1 MVCVSKFTHSHTFS
15 LAAFLLNFVLK
26 LLPFLPVRLWREGR
40 LRYNSLVDNQVD
52 EIKQKL
58 NIVDVI
64 NRFVPLKKRGRNHIA
79 CCPFHGE
86 KTPSFTVSE
95 ELQIYKCFGCGKSG
109 DVFSFLEEYERI
121 DFKEALTELALMA
134 GIVLQKSEFISKE
147 ESKKKVL
154 IGINTQVAKFY
165 HYILTSHVLGK
176 SALDYVQKRG
186 ITLETIKQFNIG
198 YSPENPQILINFLT
212 KKGYKVQDLIATG
225 TFGQSQYNSRLY
237 DRFQGRLT
245 FPLSD
250 YRGRILGFS
259 GRILPTSKNQNSAK
273 YINSPETEI
282 YHKSQN
288 LFGLHLAKD
297 FIRAKNYVLVVE
309 GEFDMIS
316 PYQAGIQNIIAIKGT
331 AFTQDQLQLL
341 RRFTDTLIL
350 ALDSDF
356 AGNNAAKKSI
366 ELAESMEFDIK
377 VLVLG
382 DKYKDPDEAVK
393 SDLEYFKNQ
402 IELAVPIWDFIIQ
415 SQIKSN
421 NPETVKGKKEILST
435 VLPFLVKIKNSVI
448 RSDYFQKLAD
458 ELNSSHESILEESKK
473 YLSRSSFSEG
483 GRVPAGGG
491 SIKIST
497 LIPQTSEIQQPQES
511 IKTQKLEQLLLTLIF
526 GAKNP
531 AKLSQKLKT
540 QLLRFQDHRY
550 QVIANKLLDIKIF
563 KPKKFENILS
573 PEIQPTYQ
581 SLYLDATVSP
591 TESHQRLVEIKKTI
605 TQLDTYFL
613 KDRLNYLSHQISKLE
628 NQDNQPELIEVEKE
642 YNKLLLDLSKVQIK
656 KS

>member
-1 MVCVSKFTHSHTFS
+1 
-15 LAAFLLNFVLK
+15 
-26 LLPFLPVRLWREGR
+26 
-40 LRYNSLVDNQVD
+40 VDNQVD

-95 ELQIYKCFGCGKSG
+95 ELQIFKCFGCGKSG
-109 DVFSFLEEYERI
+109 DVFSFIQEYERI
-121 DFKEALTELALMA
+121 DFKEALTELAGMA

-147 ESKKKVL
+147 ESQKKVL
-154 IGINTQVAKFY
+154 IDINTQVSKFY

-176 SALDYVQKRG
+176 LALDYVLKRG
-186 ITLETIKQFNIG
+186 ITLTTIKQFNLG
-198 YSPENPQILINFLT
+198 FSPENPQILINFLT
-212 KKGYKVQDLIATG
+212 KKGYKIPDLIATG

-288 LFGLHLAKD
+288 LFGLHLAKES
-297 FIRAKNYVLVVE
+297 IRAKNYVLVVE

-316 PYQAGIQNIIAIKGT
+316 PFQSGIQNIIAIKGT
-331 AFTQDQLQLL
+331 AFTQEQLQLL

-366 ELAESMEFDIK
+366 ELADSMEFDIK
-377 VLVLG
+377 VLILS
-382 DKYKDPDEAVK
+382 DKYKDPDQAVN
-393 SDLEYFKNQ
+393 SDLDYFKKQ
-402 IELAVPIWDFIIQ
+402 IDLAVPVWDFIIQ
-415 SQIKSN
+415 SQIKN
-421 NPETVKGKKEILST
+421 NNIQTVKGKKEILSV

-473 YLSRSSFSEG
+473 YTPIKPSSVIGKSFQINNILSQNTETKES
-483 GRVPAGGG
+483 
-491 SIKIST
+491 
-497 LIPQTSEIQQPQES
+497 QES

-531 AKLSQKLKT
+531 VKLSQKLKI
-540 QLLRFQDHRY
+540 QLSRLQDHRF
-550 QVIANKLLDIKIF
+550 QVIANELLKIKIF
-563 KPKKFENILS
+563 KPKNFESFLPS
-573 PEIQPTYQ
+573 EIQPTYQ
-581 SLYLDATVSP
+581 SLYLDATAKP
-591 TESHQRLVEIKKTI
+591 TESHQRLVEIKKTV
-605 TQLDTYFL
+605 TQLDSFYL
-613 KDRLNYLSHQISKLE
+613 KDRLNYFGHQISKLE
-628 NQDNQPELIEVEKE
+628 NNDNQENQIDLVEAEKE
-642 YNKLLLDLSKVQIK
+642 YNKLLIDLSKVQIK

>member
-1 MVCVSKFTHSHTFS
+1 M
-15 LAAFLLNFVLK
+15 
-26 LLPFLPVRLWREGR
+26 
-40 LRYNSLVDNQVD
+40 DNQVD

-64 NRFVPLKKRGRNHIA
+64 NRFVPLKKRGHNHIA

-95 ELQIYKCFGCGKSG
+95 ELQIFKCFGCGKSG
-109 DVFSFLEEYERI
+109 DIFTFLQDYERI
-121 DFKEALTELALMA
+121 DFKEALTELAAMA
-134 GIVLQKSEFISKE
+134 GIVLQKSEFVSKQD
-147 ESKKKVL
+147 SKKKIL
-154 IGINTQVAKFY
+154 IDINTQVCKFY
-165 HYILTSHVLGK
+165 HYLLTSHILGK
-176 SALDYVQKRG
+176 PALDYVLKRG
-186 ITLETIKQFNIG
+186 IILETINQFNIG
-198 YSPENPQILINFLT
+198 FSPENPQLLINFLT

-237 DRFQGRLT
+237 DRFQGRLV

-288 LFGLHLAKD
+288 LFGLHLAKES
-297 FIRAKNYVLVVE
+297 IRAKNYVLVVE
-309 GEFDMIS
+309 GEFDMVS
-316 PYQAGIQNIIAIKGT
+316 PFQSGVQNIIAIKGT
-331 AFTQDQLQLL
+331 AFTQEQLQLL

-366 ELAESMEFDIK
+366 ELADSMEFDIK
-377 VLVLG
+377 VLILS

-393 SDLEYFKNQ
+393 ADLDYFKKQ
-402 IELAVPIWDFIIQ
+402 IDLAVPVWDFIIQ
-415 SQIKSN
+415 SQIKNN
-421 NPETVKGKKEILST
+421 NPETVKGKKEILAT
-435 VLPFLVKIKNSVI
+435 VLPYLVKIKNSVI
-448 RSDYFQKLAD
+448 RSDYFQKLAV

-473 YLSRSSFSEG
+473 YLSTQNASAFG
-483 GRVPAGGG
+483 GRVSAFGG
-491 SIKIST
+491 SARINT
-497 LIPQTSEIQQPQES
+497 LISEKKEKKVPQES
-511 IKTQKLEQLLLTLIF
+511 TKTEKLEQLFLTLIF

-531 AKLSQKLKT
+531 AKLSKKLEK
-540 QLLRFQDHRY
+540 QLLRLQDHRY
-550 QVIANKLLDIKIF
+550 EIIAKQLLEDQTF
-563 KPKKFENILS
+563 EPKTFESFLP
-573 PEIQPTYQ
+573 PEIRPTFQ
-581 SLYLDATVSP
+581 SLYLDATVNQ
-591 TESHQRLVEIKKTI
+591 TESHQRLIEIKKTI
-605 TQLDTYFL
+605 AQLDSIFL
-613 KDRLNYLSHQISKLE
+613 KDRLNTLSHQISKLE
-628 NQDNQPELIEVEKE
+628 DQADQSELLKAEKE

>member
-1 MVCVSKFTHSHTFS
+1 MESPATAWKGICGIILF
-15 LAAFLLNFVLK
+15 
-26 LLPFLPVRLWREGR
+26 
-40 LRYNSLVDNQVD
+40 VDNQVD

-109 DVFSFLEEYERI
+109 DIFSFLQEYERI
-121 DFKEALTELALMA
+121 DFREALTELAGMA
-134 GIVLQKSEFISKE
+134 GIVLKKSEFVTEQDSN
-147 ESKKKVL
+147 KKTL
-154 IGINTQVAKFY
+154 IELNTQVAKFY
-165 HYILTSHVLGK
+165 NYLLTSHVLGK
-176 SALDYVQKRG
+176 PALDYVLKRG
-186 ITLETIKQFNIG
+186 ITLSTIKQFNLG
-198 YSPENPQILINFLT
+198 FSPENPQLLINFLT
-212 KKGYKVQDLIATG
+212 KKGYKIPALITSG

-288 LFGLHLAKD
+288 LFGLHLAKES
-297 FIRAKNYVLVVE
+297 IRALNHVLVVE

-316 PYQAGIQNIIAIKGT
+316 PFQSGIQNIIAIKGT
-331 AFTQDQLQLL
+331 AFTQEQLQLL
-341 RRFTDTLIL
+341 RRFTDTLVL

-366 ELAESMEFDIK
+366 ELADSLEFDIK
-377 VLVLG
+377 VLVLD

-393 SDLEYFKNQ
+393 SDLDYFKKQ
-402 IELAVPIWDFIIQ
+402 IDNSVPVWDFIIQ
-415 SQIKSN
+415 SQLKAN
-421 NPETVKGKKEILST
+421 NPETLKGKKEILST

-448 RSDYFQKLAD
+448 KSDYFQKLAD

-473 YLSRSSFSEG
+473 YVPAKTASAVG
-483 GRVPAGGG
+483 GRVLAVNGLSLNLTPKTD
-491 SIKIST
+491 SQ
-497 LIPQTSEIQQPQES
+497 LPQES
-511 IKTQKLEQLLLTLIF
+511 QKTQKLEQLLLTLIF
-526 GAKNP
+526 GAKSP
-531 AKLSQKLKT
+531 TKLSKKLET
-540 QLLRFQDHRY
+540 QLLRLQDHRY
-550 QVIANKLLDIKIF
+550 QIIAKNLLEVD
-563 KPKKFENILS
+563 KFEPKSFEALLPS
-573 PEIQPTYQ
+573 EIRASFQ
-581 SLYLDATVSP
+581 SIYLDATIDQ

-605 TQLDTYFL
+605 SQLDSFFL
-613 KDRLNYLSHQISKLE
+613 KDRLNYLGHQITKLE
-628 NQDNQPELIEVEKE
+628 NQTDQTELIEAEKE
-642 YNKLLLDLSKVQIK
+642 YNRLLLELSKVQIK

>member
-1 MVCVSKFTHSHTFS
+1 V
-15 LAAFLLNFVLK
+15 
-26 LLPFLPVRLWREGR
+26 E
-40 LRYNSLVDNQVD
+40 NQVD

-58 NIVDVI
+58 NIIDVI
-64 NRFVPLKKRGRNHIA
+64 NKFVPLKKRGRNHLA

-109 DVFSFLEEYERI
+109 DIFSFLQEYERI
-121 DFKEALTELALMA
+121 DFREALTELAAMA
-134 GIVLQKSEFISKE
+134 GIVLQKSEFSSEKD
-147 ESKKKVL
+147 SLKKIL
-154 IGINTQVAKFY
+154 IEINTQVAKFY
-165 HYILTSHVLGK
+165 NYMLTSHVLGK
-176 SALDYVQKRG
+176 PALDYVQKRG
-186 ITLETIKQFNIG
+186 ITPQTIKQFNIG
-198 YSPENPQILINFLT
+198 YSPENPQLLVNYLT
-212 KKGYKVQDLIATG
+212 KKGYKVPQLIATG

-259 GRILPTSKNQNSAK
+259 GRILPFSKNQNSAK

-288 LFGLHLAKD
+288 LFGLHLAKE
-297 FIRAKNYVLVVE
+297 FIRTKNFVLVVE

-316 PYQAGIQNIIAIKGT
+316 PFQSGIKNIIAIKGT

-356 AGNNAAKKSI
+356 AGTSAAKKSI
-366 ELAESMEFDIK
+366 ELADSLEFDIK
-377 VLVLG
+377 VLVLD

-393 SDLEYFKNQ
+393 SDLDYFKKQ
-402 IELAVPIWDFIIQ
+402 IDNSVPVWDFIIQ
-415 SQIKSN
+415 SQIKVN
-421 NPETVKGKKEILST
+421 NPQTVKGKKEILST

-448 RSDYFQKLAD
+448 KSDYFQKLAD

-473 YLSRSSFSEG
+473 YL
-483 GRVPAGGG
+483 PN
-491 SIKIST
+491 
-497 LIPQTSEIQQPQES
+497 QTNPILSQKQETKESQES
-511 IKTQKLEQLLLTLIF
+511 TKTQKLEQLLLTLIF
-526 GAKNP
+526 GAKSP
-531 AKLSQKLKT
+531 VKLSKKLET
-540 QLLRFQDHRY
+540 QLSRFQDYRY
-550 QVIANKLLDIKIF
+550 QIIAKNLLNSTKFD
-563 KPKKFENILS
+563 PKKFEILLP
-573 PEIQPTYQ
+573 PEIQPSFQ
-581 SLYLDATVSP
+581 SIYLDSTINQI
-591 TESHQRLVEIKKTI
+591 ESHQRLLEIKKTI
-605 TQLDTYFL
+605 NQLDSIFL
-613 KDRLNYLSHQISKLE
+613 KDRLNYLSHQISQLEKQE
-628 NQDNQPELIEVEKE
+628 NQDELVEAEKE

>member
-1 MVCVSKFTHSHTFS
+1 M
-15 LAAFLLNFVLK
+15 
-26 LLPFLPVRLWREGR
+26 
-40 LRYNSLVDNQVD
+40 DNQVD

-109 DVFSFLEEYERI
+109 DIFSFLQEYERI
-121 DFKEALTELALMA
+121 DFREALTELAGMA
-134 GIVLQKSEFISKE
+134 GIVLQKSEFTSE
-147 ESKKKVL
+147 HDSLKKTL
-154 IGINTQVAKFY
+154 IEINTQVAKFY
-165 HYILTSHVLGK
+165 NYILTSHILGK
-176 SALDYVQKRG
+176 PALNYVLKRR

-198 YSPENPQILINFLT
+198 YSPENPQFLVNFLT
-212 KKGYKVQDLIATG
+212 KKGYKIPNLISTG

-288 LFGLHLAKD
+288 LFGLHLAKE
-297 FIRAKNYVLVVE
+297 FIRAQNFVLVVE
-309 GEFDMIS
+309 GEFDMITPFQS
-316 PYQAGIQNIIAIKGT
+316 GIQNIIAIKGT
-331 AFTQDQLQLL
+331 AFTQEQLQLL

-356 AGNNAAKKSI
+356 AGDNATKKSI
-366 ELAESMEFDIK
+366 ELADSLEFDIK
-377 VLVLG
+377 VLVLD

-393 SDLEYFKNQ
+393 SDLEYFKKQ
-402 IELAVPIWDFIIQ
+402 IEQSVPVWDFIIQ
-415 SQIKSN
+415 SQIKTN
-421 NPETVKGKKEILST
+421 NPQTIKGKKDILSI

-448 RSDYFQKLAD
+448 KSDYFQKLAD
-458 ELNSSHESILEESKK
+458 ELNSSHESILEESKR
-473 YLSRSSFSEG
+473 YLPVRSPKNVGGFTQTNTFS
-483 GRVPAGGG
+483 
-491 SIKIST
+491 IQK
-497 LIPQTSEIQQPQES
+497 SESKEPQES
-511 IKTQKLEQLLLTLIF
+511 SKTQKLEQLLLTLIF
-526 GAKNP
+526 GAKSP
-531 AKLSQKLKT
+531 IKLSQKLGT
-540 QLLRFQDHRY
+540 QLSRLQDHRY
-550 QVIANKLLDIKIF
+550 QIIAQKLLDSKKFI
-563 KPKKFENILS
+563 PKKFESTLAS
-573 PEIQPTYQ
+573 EIQPSFQ
-581 SLYLDATVSP
+581 SIYLDSTINQI
-591 TESHQRLVEIKKTI
+591 ESRQRLIEIKKTVN
-605 TQLDTYFL
+605 QLDSFFL
-613 KDRLNYLSHQISKLE
+613 KDRLNYLSRLISQLE
-628 NQDNQPELIEVEKE
+628 KEDNQDKLAEVEKE
-642 YNKLLLDLSKVQIK
+642 YNKLLLELSKVQIK

>member
-1 MVCVSKFTHSHTFS
+1 M
-15 LAAFLLNFVLK
+15 
-26 LLPFLPVRLWREGR
+26 
-40 LRYNSLVDNQVD
+40 DNQVD

-109 DVFSFLEEYERI
+109 DVFTFLEDYERI
-121 DFKEALTELALMA
+121 DFREALTELAGMA
-134 GIVLQKSEFISKE
+134 GIVLQKSEFISE
-147 ESKKKVL
+147 QDSNKKIL
-154 IGINTQVAKFY
+154 IEINTQVAKFY
-165 HYILTSHVLGK
+165 NYILTSHVLGIP
-176 SALDYVQKRG
+176 ALDYVLKRG
-186 ITLETIKQFNIG
+186 ITLETIKQFNLG
-198 YSPENPQILINFLT
+198 FSPENPQLLINYLT
-212 KKGYKVQDLIATG
+212 KKGYKMPDLIASG

-259 GRILPTSKNQNSAK
+259 GRILPTVKILPAGRQAPAK

-288 LFGLHLAKD
+288 LFGLHLAKES
-297 FIRAKNYVLVVE
+297 IRSQNYVLVVE

-316 PYQAGIQNIIAIKGT
+316 PFQSGINNIIAIKGT
-331 AFTQDQLQLL
+331 AFTQEQLQLL

-366 ELAESMEFDIK
+366 ELADSLEFDIK
-377 VLVLG
+377 VLVLD

-393 SDLEYFKNQ
+393 SDLDYFKKQ
-402 IELAVPIWDFIIQ
+402 IDQSVSVWDFIIQ
-415 SQIKSN
+415 SQIKNN
-421 NPETVKGKKEILST
+421 NPQTVKGKKEILSV

-448 RSDYFQKLAD
+448 KSDYFQKLAD
-458 ELNSSHESILEESKK
+458 ELNSSHESIIEESKK
-473 YLSRSSFSEG
+473 YLSAQPALAVGRFIQTNSFS
-483 GRVPAGGG
+483 
-491 SIKIST
+491 
-497 LIPQTSEIQQPQES
+497 PQKSDTQPPLES
-511 IKTQKLEQLLLTLIF
+511 PKTQKLEQLLLTLIF
-526 GAKNP
+526 GAKSP
-531 AKLSQKLKT
+531 VKLSKKLEI
-540 QLLRFQDHRY
+540 QLSRFQDHRF
-550 QVIANKLLDIKIF
+550 QTIAKQLLEVDNF
-563 KPKKFENILS
+563 EPKTFESFLPS
-573 PEIQPTYQ
+573 EIRPTFQ
-581 SLYLDATVSP
+581 SLYLDATVSQ

-605 TQLDTYFL
+605 TQLDSIFL
-613 KDRLNYLSHQISKLE
+613 KDRLNYLGHQITKLE
-628 NQDNQPELIEVEKE
+628 NQTDQSELIEAEKE
-642 YNKLLLDLSKVQIK
+642 YNNLLLDLSKVQIK

>member
-1 MVCVSKFTHSHTFS
+1 M
-15 LAAFLLNFVLK
+15 
-26 LLPFLPVRLWREGR
+26 
-40 LRYNSLVDNQVD
+40 DNQVD

-109 DVFSFLEEYERI
+109 DVFSFLQEYERI
-121 DFKEALTELALMA
+121 DFREALTELAGMA
-134 GIVLQKSEFISKE
+134 GIVLLKSEFTTEQDSN
-147 ESKKKVL
+147 KKIL
-154 IGINTQVAKFY
+154 IELNTQVAKFY
-165 HYILTSHVLGK
+165 NYILTSHDLGK
-176 SALDYVQKRG
+176 PALDYVQKRG
-186 ITLETIKQFNIG
+186 ITPDTIKQFNLG
-198 YSPENPQILINFLT
+198 YSPENPQLLVNFLT
-212 KKGYKVQDLIATG
+212 KKGYKIPTLIASG

-288 LFGLHLAKD
+288 LFGLHLAKES
-297 FIRAKNYVLVVE
+297 IRAANYVLVVE

-316 PYQAGIQNIIAIKGT
+316 PYQSGIQNIIAIKGT
-331 AFTQDQLQLL
+331 AFTQEQLQLL

-366 ELAESMEFDIK
+366 ELADSLEFDIK
-377 VLVLG
+377 VLVLD

-393 SDLEYFKNQ
+393 SDLDYFKIQ
-402 IELAVPIWDFIIQ
+402 IDKSVPVWDFIIQ
-415 SQIKSN
+415 SQIKAN
-421 NPETVKGKKEILST
+421 NPQTVKGKKEILST

-448 RSDYFQKLAD
+448 KSDYFQKLAD

-473 YLSRSSFSEG
+473 YLPVRSPKDVGGPVHTNTFSPPKQET
-483 GRVPAGGG
+483 
-491 SIKIST
+491 K
-497 LIPQTSEIQQPQES
+497 EPQES
-511 IKTQKLEQLLLTLIF
+511 AKTQKLEQLLLTLIF
-526 GAKNP
+526 GAKSP
-531 AKLSQKLKT
+531 IKLSKKLKT
-540 QLLRFQDHRY
+540 QLSRFKDHRY
-550 QVIANKLLDIKIF
+550 QIIAKLLLEAD
-563 KPKKFENILS
+563 KFEPKNFEVLLPS
-573 PEIQPTYQ
+573 EIQPAFQ
-581 SLYLDATVSP
+581 SIYLDATIDQ

-605 TQLDTYFL
+605 NQLDSIFL
-613 KDRLNYLSHQISKLE
+613 KDKLNYLGHQITKLE
-628 NQDNQPELIEVEKE
+628 SQTDQTELIEAEKE
-642 YNKLLLDLSKVQIK
+642 YNRLLLELSKVQIK

>member
-1 MVCVSKFTHSHTFS
+1 M
-15 LAAFLLNFVLK
+15 
-26 LLPFLPVRLWREGR
+26 
-40 LRYNSLVDNQVD
+40 DNQVD

-109 DVFSFLEEYERI
+109 DIFTFLQDYERI
-121 DFKEALTELALMA
+121 DFRESLTELASMA
-134 GIVLQKSEFISKE
+134 GIVLQKSEFISE
-147 ESKKKVL
+147 QDSKKKTL
-154 IGINTQVAKFY
+154 IEINTQVAKFY
-165 HYILTSHVLGK
+165 NYILTSHVLGK
-176 SALDYVQKRG
+176 PALNYVLSRG
-186 ITLETIKQFNIG
+186 ITLTTIKQFNLG
-198 YSPENPQILINFLT
+198 FSPENPQLLINFLT
-212 KKGYKVQDLIATG
+212 KKGYKTQDLIATG

-288 LFGLHLAKD
+288 LFGLHLAKES
-297 FIRAKNYVLVVE
+297 IRSQNYVLVVE

-316 PYQAGIQNIIAIKGT
+316 PFQSGIQNIIAIKGT

-356 AGNNAAKKSI
+356 AGNNAAQKSI
-366 ELAESMEFDIK
+366 ELADSLEFDIK
-377 VLVLG
+377 VLILD

-393 SDLEYFKNQ
+393 SDLNYFKKQ
-402 IELAVPIWDFIIQ
+402 VDLSVPVWDFIIQ
-415 SQIKSN
+415 SQIKTN
-421 NPETVKGKKEILST
+421 NPQTVKGKKEILST

-448 RSDYFQKLAD
+448 KSDYFQKLAD
-458 ELNSSHESILEESKK
+458 ELNSSHESILEESRKF
-473 YLSRSSFSEG
+473 L
-483 GRVPAGGG
+483 
-491 SIKIST
+491 SIK
-497 LIPQTSEIQQPQES
+497 TSSSEDNS
-511 IKTQKLEQLLLTLIF
+511 IRVSPSSITKIETKETQDFPKTQKLEQLLLTLIF

-531 AKLSQKLKT
+531 IKLSKKLEI
-540 QLLRFQDHRY
+540 QLSRLQDHRF
-550 QVIANKLLDIKIF
+550 QIIAKNLIESDNFDPKVFEISLPSEIKPSF
-563 KPKKFENILS
+563 
-573 PEIQPTYQ
+573 Q
-581 SLYLDATVSP
+581 SIYLDATINQ

-605 TQLDTYFL
+605 NQLDSIFL
-613 KDRLNYLSHQISKLE
+613 KDRLNYLGHQITKLE
-628 NQDNQPELIEVEKE
+628 DQIDQTELIEAEKE